1 MQFKPDPQRPDF
13 TVRRYSG
20 NRPTPPVISK
30 EEQLLADKISMQKNV
45 KDLLGIDKIPSP
57 TNRPTKSL
65 TDQATGFLFSD
76 KKKLRP
82 NQERDPEEEVNVVL
96 D

>member
-1 MQFKPDPQRPDF
+1 M
-13 TVRRYSG
+13 
-20 NRPTPPVISK
+20 ISK
-30 EEQLLADKISMQKNV
+30 EEQLLADKVATQKNV
-45 KDLLGIDKIPSP
+45 KDLLGIDKIPSS

-65 TDQATGFLFSD
+65 TDQAIGFLFSD

-82 NQERDPEEEVNVVL
+82 SQERDPEGEANAVL